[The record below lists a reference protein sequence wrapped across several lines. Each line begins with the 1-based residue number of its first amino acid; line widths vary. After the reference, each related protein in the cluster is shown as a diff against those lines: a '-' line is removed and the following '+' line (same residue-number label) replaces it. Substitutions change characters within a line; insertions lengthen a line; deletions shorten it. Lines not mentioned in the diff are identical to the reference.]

1 MICSNECASSTWR
14 RCVIML
20 CWFPC
25 KEIQLTKKINYEI
38 YDKEFLAINNYID
51 GCWHLLQAT
60 QHTLQFIL
68 AYLKNSY
75 VLKVI
80 KQDEIC
86 FYCVLISSL
95 FLALEVNKQN

>member
-1 MICSNECASSTWR
+1 MEKMCDYVVLVS
-14 RCVIML
+14 
-20 CWFPC
+20 C
-25 KEIQLTKKINYEI
+25 KEIQLIKKINYNI

-51 GCWHLLQAT
+51 EWWHLLEAT

-68 AYLKNSY
+68 AYFKNSY

-80 KQDEIC
+80 KQDQIC

-95 FLALEVNKQN
+95 FLALEVNKEN